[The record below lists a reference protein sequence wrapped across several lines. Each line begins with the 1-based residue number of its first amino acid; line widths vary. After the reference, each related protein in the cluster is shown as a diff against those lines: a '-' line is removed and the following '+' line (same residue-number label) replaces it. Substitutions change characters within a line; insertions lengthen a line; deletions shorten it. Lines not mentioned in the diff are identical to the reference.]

1 MMNRPAAIGS
11 QLWLWALLFGLWAL
25 LVLGFTAQLVFTTDL
40 PAADALR
47 VAARDWL
54 PWAALAPGVVWLA
67 WRFPFE
73 RGRWPLSLAVHL
85 AACGLALAAC
95 EWFARAVG
103 PAPAPGEFR
112 FVGPPGGP
120 GPGAPSQPF
129 PPLRPEPGPRGPW
142 REPAAPS
149 EAAPLPPQPPRPRP
163 PGAEPRPVEPREARR
178 RNAILRAKF
187 NLPVYWVLVSLVNTL
202 RFYRRAE
209 ERARRALELEAR
221 LADAKLQALRMQLH
235 PHFLFNTLNA
245 VAALVHKDPRAADE
259 MITNLSELL
268 RATLDTAAQE
278 IPLRQELEFLDRYLE
293 IQQMR
298 FGERLRVEKD
308 LDAAALE
315 ALVPTLI
322 LQPLVENAIR
332 HGIEPARGPGVVTVR
347 ARRGENGVLLLSV
360 RDSGG
365 GPAPREKPSP
375 GIGLANTRARLEAL
389 YGRAARLSLHTDAE
403 GGFTVEMEIPFREA
417 SATQP
422 AAHEHSSLDRG

>member
-1 MMNRPAAIGS
+1 MNRPAGIGS
-11 QLWLWALLFGLWAL
+11 QLSLRALLFGLWTL
-25 LVLGFTAQLVFTTDL
+25 LVLGFAAQLVFTTDL
-40 PAADALR
+40 PPAEALR
-47 VAARDWL
+47 AAARDWL
-54 PWAALAPGVVWLA
+54 PWAALAPAVVWLA

-73 RGRWPLSLAVHL
+73 RGRWPVSLLVHL
-85 AACGLALAAC
+85 AACALALAAC
-95 EWFARAVG
+95 EGFARAVS
-103 PAPAPGEFR
+103 PPPPGQFR
-112 FVGPPGGP
+112 FRGPPPGAGP
-120 GPGAPSQPF
+120 GTAV
-129 PPLRPEPGPRGPW
+129 E
-142 REPAAPS
+142 
-149 EAAPLPPQPPRPRP
+149 PPRPFQPGPVPGSPGRQPPIPPDAPPLQPPPPWP
-163 PGAEPRPVEPREARR
+163 PGAEPRRAGLPDAQR
-178 RNAILRAKF
+178 RNAIVRAKF
-187 NLPVYWVLVSLVNTL
+187 NLPVYWVLVSLVHTL

-209 ERARRALELEAR
+209 ERTRRALELEAR

-245 VAALVHKDPRAADE
+245 IAALVHKDPRAADD

-308 LDAAALE
+308 LDAAALD

-332 HGIEPARGPGVVTVR
+332 HGIEPAARPGVVTLR
-347 ARRGENGVLLLSV
+347 ARRGEDGMLMLSV

-365 GPAPREKPSP
+365 GSAPREKSSP

-389 YGRAARLSLHTDAE
+389 YGRAASLTLHADAE
-403 GGFTVEMEIPFREA
+403 GGFLVEMQIPFREA
-417 SATQP
+417 TPRSP
-422 AAHEHSSLDRG
+422 AEHEHSSVDRG